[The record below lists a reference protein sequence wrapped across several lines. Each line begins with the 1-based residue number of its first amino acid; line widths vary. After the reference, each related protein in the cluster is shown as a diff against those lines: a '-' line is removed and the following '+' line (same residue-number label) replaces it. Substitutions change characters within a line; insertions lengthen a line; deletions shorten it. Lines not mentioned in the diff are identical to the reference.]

1 MATHRRRAGTSARR
15 REGPGDLDVDVEVG
29 QEIKAVADQLRAVD
43 KKLPTKFRTQMRKTA
58 ATAVKRVKTEARGL
72 PSAGS
77 RGGGITPPHKPRQ
90 LRRAVAKG
98 VRAQASAGGR
108 RGAGLR
114 IVTSMPLPSQ
124 AMLPRGLDTPGG
136 WRHPFFGDREDWVD
150 QPGHSWFR
158 EPIAKEHPATK
169 KAVLDLL
176 AQARDQIASAG
187 ASETT

>member
-1 MATHRRRAGTSARR
+1 MPAADDLAIEVAVG
-15 REGPGDLDVDVEVG
+15 RE
-29 QEIKAVADQLRAVD
+29 IHAVAAQLRAVD
-43 KKLPTKFRTQMRKTA
+43 KTLPTKFRAAMRKTA
-58 ATAVKRVKTEARGL
+58 ATAIKRVKTAARTL
-72 PSAGS
+72 PAAGR
-77 RGGGITPPHKPRQ
+77 RGGTAAHPHKPRQ
-90 LRRAVAKG
+90 LRRAVARG
-98 VRAQASAGGR
+98 VRAQAATGGR

-114 IVTSMPLPSQ
+114 IVTSMPLPAQ

-136 WRHPFFGDREDWVD
+136 WRHPVFGDREDWVD